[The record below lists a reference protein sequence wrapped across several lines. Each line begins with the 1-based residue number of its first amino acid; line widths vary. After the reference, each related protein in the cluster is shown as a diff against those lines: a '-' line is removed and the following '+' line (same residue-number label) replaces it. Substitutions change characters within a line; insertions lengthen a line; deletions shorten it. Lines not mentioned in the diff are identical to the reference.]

1 MIKGYMSRWRP
12 VTCVGPQGSL
22 LGLEFL
28 SIFINGI
35 DSVIKCNFSKLT
47 DDTKMSIE
55 ADTIEGRDTTLK
67 DLEKLEK
74 WARWNLMNHV

>member
-12 VTCVGPQGSL
+12 VTSVAPQGFI
-22 LGLEFL
+22 LGLEFF
-28 SIFINGI
+28 SIFINDI

-55 ADTIEGRDTTLK
+55 VDTIEGRDTTLK

>member
-12 VTCVGPQGSL
+12 VTSVAPQGSI
-22 LGLEFL
+22 LGLEFF
-28 SIFINGI
+28 SIFINDI

-55 ADTIEGRDTTLK
+55 VDTVEGRDTTLK